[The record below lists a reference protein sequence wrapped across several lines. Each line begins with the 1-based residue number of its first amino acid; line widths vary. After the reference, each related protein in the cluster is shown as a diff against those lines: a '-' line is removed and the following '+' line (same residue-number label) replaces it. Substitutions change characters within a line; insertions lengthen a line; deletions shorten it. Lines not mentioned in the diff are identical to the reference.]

1 MSNTKLAPDNR
12 DLSQFPG
19 EYGLPFLGKTID
31 LVKDTL
37 GFCKTTMSDLALSRV

>member
-1 MSNTKLAPDNR
+1 MSKIKLAPDNR

-19 EYGLPFLGKTID
+19 EYGLPFIGKTID

-37 GFCKTTMSDLALSRV
+37 GFCIISI